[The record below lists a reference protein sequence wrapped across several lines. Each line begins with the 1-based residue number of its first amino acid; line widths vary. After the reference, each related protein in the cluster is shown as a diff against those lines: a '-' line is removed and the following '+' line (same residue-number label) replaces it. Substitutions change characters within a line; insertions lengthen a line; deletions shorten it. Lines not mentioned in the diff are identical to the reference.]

1 MPDAELSVVGE
12 CVAKE
17 TPVVR
22 GTRERYR
29 LAKGLGIND
38 GVYTT
43 AEMACSW
50 VEINTAEVV
59 AYGVEL
65 VIVFGKSLCR
75 AEIERASIGREHGIG
90 LVDSVL
96 LQNLPVFQ
104 KTQRSLTI

>member
-38 GVYTT
+38 GVYTI

-50 VEINTAEVV
+50 VEINTTEIVTD
-59 AYGVEL
+59 GVEL
-65 VIVFGKSLCR
+65 VIAFGERLGCT
-75 AEIERASIGREHGIG
+75 EIERTPVGREDGIG
-90 LVDSVL
+90 LIDSVL
-96 LQNLPVFQ
+96 LQ
-104 KTQRSLTI
+104 KG